1 MEKKKCDYCG
11 REYDKDLMQTLDNA
25 CPAYPNCA
33 KEEEKK
39 EKEKKNNE
47 R

>member
-1 MEKKKCDYCG
+1 MEKVKCDYCG
-11 REYDKDLMQTLDNA
+11 QEFDQEIMTTLDNG

-39 EKEKKNNE
+39 VKERNRNNG
-47 R
+47 

>member
-11 REYDKDLMQTLDNA
+11 QEYDKDLMKTLDNGSPA
-25 CPAYPNCA
+25 CPNCA

>member
-1 MEKKKCDYCG
+1 MEKEKCDYCG
-11 REYDKDLMQTLDNA
+11 QEYDKDLMQTLDNG
-25 CPAYPNCA
+25 CPACPNCA